1 MEMTTTTQRKLIV
14 PRNFNATGV
23 RMLTKSTDCITF
35 GSQTLFRFQT
45 STELPFHGVNKVRAQ
60 DFALKPNERVTGVCF
75 AHRKIDGLIEANGRL
90 AVFGV
95 SL

>member
-14 PRNFNATGV
+14 PRNLGVIGV
-23 RMLTKSTDCITF
+23 RMLTKPNDYITV

-45 STELPFHGVNKVRAQ
+45 SLELPYHSVNKVRDQ

-75 AHRKIDGLIEANGRL
+75 AHRRLDMLPTNGRI
-90 AVFGV
+90 AVYGV